1 MDAVK
6 KLSFT
11 SDQAGGIEA
20 LSERSELYSRKLD
33 ALKSQLDERSA
44 IVIQQALKANVGL
57 PSRQSLKRQ
66 LQSLKATFLSLGQKE
81 AFTEGQC
88 KQLLAH
94 PAAALLLGTL
104 AASCVPSAAIKTYN
118 ARHNYKPE
126 ADRALEAIET
136 AEEDLKDLKK
146 VNQQDEEQLQ
156 HLVQTLAGYHDQC
169 QAVVARAGSA
179 AARVAE
185 EDERAVAIETAIA
198 AARQQHLDTSSA
210 LEAQVAEMERMQ
222 AELEQLEASQEQE
235 GQREAHLT
243 AWCQELEAV
252 VSQATGIAL
261 LSTGSDWVT
270 LRMVAGE
277 ATPAGDVESDYTLGG
292 GGRAAH
298 LGQPAS
304 AGGPGARAAAGP
316 EDRLARQR
324 VRLAGRW
331 AQAAG
336 GPAGASCAMQAS
348 MTGGGGA
355 CLTPCGSRSMC
366 YGQLLGIW
374 LEPPEETQGEG
385 VGSWLAQTVQGAG
398 WRQAGTRLRATSQKT
413 AWLMASSQ
421 AASAQ
426 IGEQLEG
433 QRRHSTHAN
442 RSAGQHPC
450 IQLFIAAQNSH
461 HGLHPDL
468 HAFVMSTYASLLCTP
483 ARCVCAGTDCPAF
496 T

>member
-33 ALKSQLDERSA
+33 ALKSQLHERSA
-44 IVIQQALKANVGL
+44 LVIQQALKANMGL
-57 PSRQSLKRQ
+57 P
-66 LQSLKATFLSLGQKE
+66 T
-81 AFTEGQC
+81 
-88 KQLLAH
+88 
-94 PAAALLLGTL
+94 
-104 AASCVPSAAIKTYN
+104 IKTYN

-169 QAVVARAGSA
+169 QAVVARAVQQLALAQMESQRHQSQHRQRQLSQDMATLCVPGSA

-185 EDERAVAIETAIA
+185 EDERAIAIETAIA

-210 LEAQVAEMERMQ
+210 LEAQMAEMERMQ

-277 ATPAGDVESDYTLGG
+277 ATPAGDVESDYTL
-292 GGRAAH
+292 
-298 LGQPAS
+298 S
-304 AGGPGARAAAGP
+304 
-316 EDRLARQR
+316 
-324 VRLAGRW
+324 VRLWPGT
-331 AQAAG
+331 
-336 GPAGASCAMQAS
+336 SCVRSAELDPPDLD
-348 MTGGGGA
+348 
-355 CLTPCGSRSMC
+355 LTPEVEAAV
-366 YGQLLGIW
+366 LH
-374 LEPPEETQGEG
+374 
-385 VGSWLAQTVQGAG
+385 
-398 WRQAGTRLRATSQKT
+398 TS
-413 AWLMASSQ
+413 
-421 AASAQ
+421 
-426 IGEQLEG
+426 
-433 QRRHSTHAN
+433 
-442 RSAGQHPC
+442 
-450 IQLFIAAQNSH
+450 
-461 HGLHPDL
+461 
-468 HAFVMSTYASLLCTP
+468 ASLPVLVGLVR
-483 ARCVCAGTDCPAF
+483 AQLRDLRIASQGSG
-496 T
+496 

>member
-44 IVIQQALKANVGL
+44 LVIQQALKANVGL

-81 AFTEGQC
+81 AFTE
-88 KQLLAH
+88 
-94 PAAALLLGTL
+94 
-104 AASCVPSAAIKTYN
+104 AIKTYN

-185 EDERAVAIETAIA
+185 EDERAVAIETGIA

-277 ATPAGDVESDYTLGG
+277 ATPAGDVESDYTL
-292 GGRAAH
+292 
-298 LGQPAS
+298 S
-304 AGGPGARAAAGP
+304 
-316 EDRLARQR
+316 
-324 VRLAGRW
+324 VRLWPGT
-331 AQAAG
+331 
-336 GPAGASCAMQAS
+336 SCVRSAELDPPDLD
-348 MTGGGGA
+348 
-355 CLTPCGSRSMC
+355 LTPEVEAAV
-366 YGQLLGIW
+366 LH
-374 LEPPEETQGEG
+374 
-385 VGSWLAQTVQGAG
+385 
-398 WRQAGTRLRATSQKT
+398 TS
-413 AWLMASSQ
+413 
-421 AASAQ
+421 
-426 IGEQLEG
+426 
-433 QRRHSTHAN
+433 
-442 RSAGQHPC
+442 
-450 IQLFIAAQNSH
+450 
-461 HGLHPDL
+461 
-468 HAFVMSTYASLLCTP
+468 ASLPVLVGLVR
-483 ARCVCAGTDCPAF
+483 AQLRDLRIASQGSG
-496 T
+496 